1 MPENVFVMY
10 ELREQI
16 HRQAGETYKTCAID
30 GKGRHRNKDLGD
42 FIYHTSLET
51 FNIALLMG
59 KSTNK

>member
-1 MPENVFVMY
+1 MY